1 MLTTIRD
8 LFRFSLSFRFGSL
21 ILLFVAAL
29 VITSF
34 FAPYPPEKRRVV
46 PRKMRG
52 EPPSAEYVLGTT
64 SLGQDV
70 FWMLTAG
77 VKNTLI
83 IASIAVFIGRGIGVM
98 LGMISGYL
106 GGIADRVIQSV
117 VESVI
122 VIPRLPLLI
131 LIAVILQGELTFVS
145 LGILIGLLDWAY
157 PSKRYRAQVLSLR
170 ERDFTHTAV
179 FSGMNTVKIV
189 VQEHLPFIVP
199 FMLADIVSGFL
210 FSIGIEVT
218 LSYLGL
224 NDLNSLSLG
233 TMIYWA
239 NEWSSIF
246 AGKPWVMIVPVTASI
261 IMVVGFYLV
270 SIGISE
276 YLDPRKRLVRLQT
289 QHSDL
294 SLELEGAG
302 AQSPGVAIA
311 MAGREDKVE

>member
-1 MLTTIRD
+1 MFTTLRD

-21 ILLFVAAL
+21 ILILIAVI

-46 PRKMRG
+46 PRKFRG
-52 EPPSAEYVLGTT
+52 EPPSTQYVLGTT

-70 FWMLTAG
+70 FWMMTVA

-83 IASIAVFIGRGIGVM
+83 IAGIAVTIGRGVGVM
-98 LGMISGYL
+98 VGMISGYM
-106 GGIADRVIQSV
+106 GGTADRVIQSI

-131 LIAVILQGELTFVS
+131 LIAFILKGELTFVT
-145 LGILIGLLDWAY
+145 LGILIGALDWAY

-170 ERDFTHTAV
+170 ERDFTHTAI

-189 VQEHLPFIVP
+189 IQEHLPFILP
-199 FMLADIVSGFL
+199 YLLADVVSGFV

-224 NDLNSLSLG
+224 NDLNALSLG
-233 TMIYWA
+233 TMFYWA
-239 NEWSSIF
+239 NEWNSIF
-246 AGKPWVMIVPVTASI
+246 AGKPWVMIVPVVASI
-261 IMVVGFYLV
+261 VMAVGFYLV

-276 YLDPRKRLVRLQT
+276 YLDPRKRLVRLT
-289 QHSDL
+289 AAVGEETENDDPRK
-294 SLELEGAG
+294 EE
-302 AQSPGVAIA
+302 
-311 MAGREDKVE
+311 EDAWAP

>member
-1 MLTTIRD
+1 MLTTLRD

-21 ILLFVAAL
+21 ILFVVAVFVVL
-29 VITSF
+29 SF

-52 EPPSAEYVLGTT
+52 TPPSAEYVLGTT
-64 SLGQDV
+64 TLGQDV
-70 FWMLTAG
+70 FWMLTVG
-77 VKNTLI
+77 VRNTLI
-83 IASIAVFIGRGIGVM
+83 IASIAVLIGRGIGVI

-106 GGIADRVIQSV
+106 GGIADRMIQSI

-131 LIAVILQGELTFVS
+131 LIAVIMKGQLTFVS
-145 LGILIGLLDWAY
+145 LGILIGILDWAY

-179 FSGMNTVKIV
+179 FSGMNTFKIV
-189 VQEHLPFIVP
+189 VQEHLPFIIP
-199 FMLADIVSGFL
+199 FLLADIVSGFL
-210 FSIGIEVT
+210 FSIGMEVT

-224 NDLNSLSLG
+224 SDLNSLSLG

-246 AGKPWVMIVPVTASI
+246 AGKPWVLIAPVVAI
-261 IMVVGFYLV
+261 ITMVVGFYLV

-276 YLDPRKRLVRLQT
+276 YLDPRKRLVRLQS
-289 QHSDL
+289 QQPDID
-294 SLELEGAG
+294 LEG
-302 AQSPGVAIA
+302 
-311 MAGREDKVE
+311 VE

>member
-1 MLTTIRD
+1 MLTTLRD
-8 LFRFSLSFRFGSL
+8 LLRFSLSFRFGAL
-21 ILLFVAAL
+21 ILLLVAVA
-29 VITSF
+29 VATSF
-34 FAPYPPEKRRVV
+34 FAADPPEKRRVV
-46 PRKMRG
+46 PRKFRG
-52 EPPSAEYVLGTT
+52 EPPSAQYVLGTT
-64 SLGQDV
+64 TLGQDV
-70 FWMLTAG
+70 FWMTVTG
-77 VKNTLI
+77 IRNTLI
-83 IASIAVFIGRGIGVM
+83 IAGIAVVIGRGIGVM

-106 GGIADRVIQSV
+106 GGTTDRVIQSI

-131 LIAVILQGELTFVS
+131 LIAVILKGGLTFVS

-170 ERDFTHTAV
+170 ERDFTHTAI
-179 FSGMNTVKIV
+179 FSGMSTRKIV
-189 VQEHLPFIVP
+189 VQEHLPFIIP
-199 FMLADIVSGFL
+199 FLLADMVSGFV

-233 TMIYWA
+233 TQIYWA

-246 AGKPWVMIVPVTASI
+246 AGKPWVMIAPVVSVIVVA
-261 IMVVGFYLV
+261 VGFYLV

-289 QHSDL
+289 H
-294 SLELEGAG
+294 
-302 AQSPGVAIA
+302 AQDDAAADHDDDP
-311 MAGREDKVE
+311 RKEKEQ

>member
-1 MLTTIRD
+1 MLTTLRD

-21 ILLFVAAL
+21 ILFVVAVFVVL
-29 VITSF
+29 SF

-52 EPPSAEYVLGTT
+52 TPPSAEYVLGTT
-64 SLGQDV
+64 TLGQDV
-70 FWMLTAG
+70 FWMLTVG
-77 VKNTLI
+77 VRNTLI
-83 IASIAVFIGRGIGVM
+83 IASIAVFIGRGIGVI

-106 GGIADRVIQSV
+106 GGIADRIIQSI

-131 LIAVILQGELTFVS
+131 LVAVIMKGQLTFVS
-145 LGILIGLLDWAY
+145 LGILIGILDWAY

-179 FSGMNTVKIV
+179 FSGMNTFKIV
-189 VQEHLPFIVP
+189 VQEHLPFIIP
-199 FMLADIVSGFL
+199 FLLADIVSGFL
-210 FSIGIEVT
+210 FSIGMEVT

-224 NDLNSLSLG
+224 SDLNSLSLG

-246 AGKPWVMIVPVTASI
+246 AGKPWVLIAPVVAI
-261 IMVVGFYLV
+261 ITMVVGFYLV

-276 YLDPRKRLVRLQT
+276 YLDPRKRLVRLQA
-289 QHSDL
+289 QHTDL
-294 SLELEGAG
+294 DLEG
-302 AQSPGVAIA
+302 
-311 MAGREDKVE
+311 VE

>member
-21 ILLFVAAL
+21 ILIFVGIL
-29 VITSF
+29 VVTSF

-46 PRKMRG
+46 PRKFRG
-52 EPPSAEYVLGTT
+52 DPPSAEYVLGTT
-64 SLGQDV
+64 TLGQDV
-70 FWMLTAG
+70 FWMLTTG
-77 VKNTLI
+77 VRNTLL
-83 IASIAVFIGRGIGVM
+83 IATIAVLIGRGIGVM

-106 GGIADRVIQSV
+106 GGAADRVIQSI

-131 LIAVILQGELTFVS
+131 LIAVILKGELTFVT
-145 LGILIGLLDWAY
+145 LGMLIGILDWAY

-170 ERDFTHTAV
+170 EREFTHTAI

-199 FMLADIVSGFL
+199 YMLADVVSGFL

-246 AGKPWVMIVPVTASI
+246 AGKPWVMIAPVTAAI
-261 IMVVGFYLV
+261 VMVVGFYLV

-276 YLDPRKRLVRLQT
+276 YLDPRKRLVRLQVH
-289 QHSDL
+289 QSDL
-294 SLELEGAG
+294 AEDLEREGARTPGG
-302 AQSPGVAIA
+302 AFVAA
-311 MAGREDKVE
+311 VRKEKDE

>member
-1 MLTTIRD
+1 MLTTLRD

-21 ILLFVAAL
+21 ILFVVAVFVVL
-29 VITSF
+29 SF

-52 EPPSAEYVLGTT
+52 TPPSAEYVLGTT
-64 SLGQDV
+64 TLGQDV
-70 FWMLTAG
+70 FWMLTVG
-77 VKNTLI
+77 VRNTLI
-83 IASIAVFIGRGIGVM
+83 IASIAVLIGRGIGVI

-106 GGIADRVIQSV
+106 GGIADRIIQSI

-131 LIAVILQGELTFVS
+131 LIAVIMRGQLTFVS
-145 LGILIGLLDWAY
+145 LGILIGILDWAY

-179 FSGMNTVKIV
+179 FSGMNTFKIV
-189 VQEHLPFIVP
+189 VQEHLPFIIP
-199 FMLADIVSGFL
+199 FLLADVVSGFL
-210 FSIGIEVT
+210 FSIGMEVT

-224 NDLNSLSLG
+224 SDLNSLSLG

-246 AGKPWVMIVPVTASI
+246 AGKPWVLIAPVVAI
-261 IMVVGFYLV
+261 ITMVVGFYLV

-276 YLDPRKRLVRLQT
+276 YLDPRKRLVRLQA
-289 QHSDL
+289 QHTDIDL
-294 SLELEGAG
+294 E
-302 AQSPGVAIA
+302 
-311 MAGREDKVE
+311 RVE

>member
-1 MLTTIRD
+1 MLTTVRD
-8 LFRFSLSFRFGSL
+8 LFRFSLSFRFGSI
-21 ILLFVAAL
+21 ILLFVAML
-29 VITSF
+29 VVLSF

-52 EPPSAEYVLGTT
+52 TPPSAEYVLGTT
-64 SLGQDV
+64 TLGQDV
-70 FWMLTAG
+70 FWMLTKG
-77 VKNTLI
+77 IRNTLI
-83 IASIAVFIGRGIGVM
+83 ISAIAVLIGRGIGVM

-106 GGIADRVIQSV
+106 GGIADRLIQSI

-131 LIAVILQGELTFVS
+131 LIAVIMKGQMTFIS
-145 LGILIGLLDWAY
+145 LGVLIGILDWAY

-170 ERDFTHTAV
+170 EREFTHTAV

-189 VQEHLPFIVP
+189 VQEHLPFIIP

-224 NDLNSLSLG
+224 SDLNNLSVG

-239 NEWSSIF
+239 NEWNSIF
-246 AGKPWVMIVPVTASI
+246 AGKPWVMIVPVVASI
-261 IMVVGFYLV
+261 VMVVGFYLV

-289 QHSDL
+289 HVD
-294 SLELEGAG
+294 
-302 AQSPGVAIA
+302 
-311 MAGREDKVE
+311 EDAPDDDPRKEKEI

>member
-21 ILLFVAAL
+21 ILVFIAL
-29 VITSF
+29 LVLVSF
-34 FAPYPPEKRRVV
+34 FAADPPEKRRVV

-52 EPPSAEYVLGTT
+52 TPPSAEYVLGTT
-64 SLGQDV
+64 TLGQDV
-70 FWMLTAG
+70 FWMTTTG
-77 VKNTLI
+77 IRNTLT
-83 IASIAVFIGRGIGVM
+83 IAVIAVSIGRGIGVI

-106 GGIADRVIQSV
+106 GGLPDRVIQSV

-131 LIAVILQGELTFVS
+131 LVAVILKGQMTFLT

-157 PSKRYRAQVLSLR
+157 PSKRYRAQILSLR
-170 ERDFTHTAV
+170 EREFTHTAI

-189 VQEHLPFIVP
+189 IQEHLPFIIP

-210 FSIGIEVT
+210 FSIGLEVT

-233 TMIYWA
+233 TQIYWA

-246 AGKPWVMIVPVTASI
+246 AGKPWVMIAPVTASI
-261 IMVVGFYLV
+261 VMVVGFYLV

-289 QHSDL
+289 HAEVTDDI
-294 SLELEGAG
+294 EADPRNVK
-302 AQSPGVAIA
+302 AV
-311 MAGREDKVE
+311 

>member
-1 MLTTIRD
+1 MLTTLRD
-8 LFRFSLSFRFGSL
+8 LLRFSLSFRFGAL
-21 ILLFVAAL
+21 ILLLVAVA
-29 VITSF
+29 VATSF
-34 FAPYPPEKRRVV
+34 FAADPPEKRRVV
-46 PRKMRG
+46 PRKFRG
-52 EPPSAEYVLGTT
+52 EPPSAQYVLGTT
-64 SLGQDV
+64 TLGQDV
-70 FWMLTAG
+70 FWMTVTG
-77 VKNTLI
+77 IRNTLI
-83 IASIAVFIGRGIGVM
+83 IAGIAVVIGRGIGVM

-106 GGIADRVIQSV
+106 GGTTDRVIQSI

-131 LIAVILQGELTFVS
+131 LIAVILKGGLTFVS

-170 ERDFTHTAV
+170 ERDFTHTAI
-179 FSGMNTVKIV
+179 FSGMSTRKIV
-189 VQEHLPFIVP
+189 VQEHLPFIIP
-199 FMLADIVSGFL
+199 FLLADMVSGFV

-233 TMIYWA
+233 TQIYWA

-246 AGKPWVMIVPVTASI
+246 AGKPWVMIAPVVSVIVVA
-261 IMVVGFYLV
+261 VGFYLV

-289 QHSDL
+289 H
-294 SLELEGAG
+294 
-302 AQSPGVAIA
+302 AQDDAAADHDDDPRKEKES
-311 MAGREDKVE
+311 

>member
-1 MLTTIRD
+1 MLKTIRD

-21 ILLFVAAL
+21 ILLFVAIL
-29 VITSF
+29 VFVSF

-52 EPPSAEYVLGTT
+52 DPPSTAYVLGTT
-64 SLGQDV
+64 ALGQDV

-83 IASIAVFIGRGIGVM
+83 ISSIAVLIGRGIGVI

-106 GGIADRVIQSV
+106 GGAADRVIQAI

-131 LIAVILQGELTFVS
+131 LIAVILKGQLTFVS
-145 LGILIGLLDWAY
+145 LGVLIGILDWAY

-179 FSGMNTVKIV
+179 FSGMNIFKIV
-189 VQEHLPFIVP
+189 IREHLPFLIP

-224 NDLNSLSLG
+224 SDLNSLTVG

-239 NEWSSIF
+239 NEWNSIF
-246 AGKPWVMIVPVTASI
+246 AGKPWVMIAPVTASI

-276 YLDPRKRLVRLQT
+276 YLDPRKRLVRLT
-289 QHSDL
+289 
-294 SLELEGAG
+294 
-302 AQSPGVAIA
+302 AQVGEESQDDDP
-311 MAGREDKVE
+311 RNDKDDAWAP

>member
-1 MLTTIRD
+1 MLTTLRD
-8 LFRFSLSFRFGSL
+8 LLRFSLSFRFGSL
-21 ILLFVAAL
+21 ILLLVAI
-29 VITSF
+29 VVVTSF

-46 PRKMRG
+46 PRKFRG
-52 EPPSAEYVLGTT
+52 EPPSAQYVLGTT
-64 SLGQDV
+64 ALGQDV
-70 FWMLTAG
+70 FWMMTAG

-83 IASIAVFIGRGIGVM
+83 IASIAVVIGRGIGVM

-106 GGIADRVIQSV
+106 GGTADRVIQSI

-131 LIAVILQGELTFVS
+131 LIAVILKGELTFVT
-145 LGILIGLLDWAY
+145 LGILIGILDWAY

-170 ERDFTHTAV
+170 ERDFTHTAI
-179 FSGMNTVKIV
+179 FSGMNTRKIV
-189 VQEHLPFIVP
+189 VQEHLPFITP
-199 FMLADIVSGFL
+199 FLLADMVSGFV

-233 TMIYWA
+233 TMFYWA
-239 NEWSSIF
+239 NEWNSIF
-246 AGKPWVMIVPVTASI
+246 AGKPWVMIVPVVASI
-261 IMVVGFYLV
+261 IVAVGFYLV

-289 QHSDL
+289 HTQDDAAA
-294 SLELEGAG
+294 EQDTDPRKEK
-302 AQSPGVAIA
+302 
-311 MAGREDKVE
+311 E